1 MNLLAGL
8 ILGALFGASL
18 QLSGASSHTKIT
30 NALRLRD
37 LTIIKL
43 ILAAI
48 GVGLLGVHL
57 LDLFG
62 WANMK
67 VKDLYLPGI
76 ALAGLIFGVGFA
88 VTGYCPG
95 TALAAAA
102 EGKPDA
108 WVTVLGGLL
117 GALVFAFL
125 FPDLESSLVSLGRYG
140 PVTIHESLG
149 LRGIVI
155 AAPLGA
161 LCLWLAATLPNPAA
175 EDSHP
180 SDRWLSPSDNGT
192 DTGCAG
198 ASPLRR

>member
-1 MNLLAGL
+1 MKLLAGL
-8 ILGALFGASL
+8 ILGALFGAAL

-30 NALRLRD
+30 NALRLKD

-43 ILAAI
+43 LLAAI
-48 GVGLLGVHL
+48 GVGLVGVHL

-76 ALAGLIFGVGFA
+76 AVAGLIFGVGFA

-108 WVTVLGGLL
+108 WATALGGLL
-117 GALVFAFL
+117 GALVFAFM

-140 PVTIHESLG
+140 PVTIQEAFG
-149 LRGIVI
+149 IRGIVI

-161 LCLWLAATLPNPAA
+161 FCWWLAVRLPAPAPG
-175 EDSHP
+175 DSHP
-180 SDRWLSPSDNGT
+180 SDRWRSPSDDGT
-192 DTGCAG
+192 GTGCAG
-198 ASPLRR
+198 VSPLRR